1 MRAGY
6 PRPHRGEAD
15 RSASS
20 TRGPVR
26 NGLLVQKATVLRGA
40 TIEAVGPT
48 RVALSLG
55 GGGARGYAHI
65 GVIEVLEERG
75 YEIVAVAGTSMGAL
89 VGGLHAAGRLPE
101 YADWVGGLTQRDVL
115 RLLDPAVRGPGAIRG
130 DKVLGR
136 VAELLAGARIEDLR
150 IPYTAV
156 ATDLFARREV
166 WFQRG
171 PVDAAIRASVAL
183 PTVFPPVVLNGR
195 LLVDG
200 GLMNPVPLDP
210 LASVRADAVVAVSL
224 AGVSGARGRAPEE
237 ESTER
242 RPTEE
247 WLDRFRRT
255 AGQVL
260 DREQL
265 RTLTR
270 RIGVGHPYAAGEPSD
285 DDAAADA
292 AARSGSDTRGGD
304 GTGPSGT
311 PEAELPDRDRVF
323 DSLPT
328 GLSTLDVVDL
338 SLDAMQD
345 LVTRYRHATFPPDLV
360 ITVPKNAC
368 RTLDF
373 HKAPSMVEL
382 GRRVAD
388 EALDAATDLPPPS
401 PRPPG

>member
-1 MRAGY
+1 VTA
-6 PRPHRGEAD
+6 
-15 RSASS
+15 
-20 TRGPVR
+20 TR
-26 NGLLVQKATVLRGA
+26 
-40 TIEAVGPT
+40 I
-48 RVALSLG
+48 ALSLG

-89 VGGLHAAGRLPE
+89 VGGLHAADVLPQ
-101 YADWVGGLTQRDVL
+101 YAAWVGGLTQRDVL
-115 RLLDPAVRGPGAIRG
+115 RLLDPAVRGPSAIRG

-136 VAELLAGARIEDLR
+136 VAELLDGARIEDLR
-150 IPYTAV
+150 IPFTAV
-156 ATDLFARREV
+156 ATDLLARREV

-183 PTVFPPVVLNGR
+183 PTIFPPVMLNGR

-200 GLMNPVPLDP
+200 GLLNPVPLDP

-224 AGVSGARGRAPEE
+224 AGVPGELARTVED

-247 WLDRFRRT
+247 WLDRFRRS
-255 AGQVL
+255 AASVL

-265 RTLTR
+265 RVLTR
-270 RIGVGHPYAAGEPSD
+270 RLGVMRPHAADEPSE
-285 DDAAADA
+285 DDAAADESLA
-292 AARSGSDTRGGD
+292 DEADAPRRTV
-304 GTGPSGT
+304 T
-311 PEAELPDRDRVF
+311 PEAAVPERDQVF
-323 DSLPT
+323 DSLPP

-338 SLDAMQD
+338 SIDAMQD

-373 HKAPSMVEL
+373 HRAPAMVAL
-382 GRRVAD
+382 GRELA
-388 EALDAATDLPPPS
+388 AAGLDRAEHFPS
-401 PRPPG
+401 P